1 MDTECMTVTR
11 FVLEEKKRFFPGA
24 SGDLTILLNALLTAI
39 KACAS
44 AVRKAGIAKLYGLA
58 GSSNT
63 TGDEQKKLD
72 VLANELFINMLTSSY
87 TVHVMAS
94 EENENYIEVETAKQG
109 NYVVCFDPLDGSSNI
124 DCLVTIGSIFGVWK
138 KPLDSKEPISCIL
151 QSGEKLRCAGYAVY
165 GSACML
171 VLATKN
177 GVNGFTYDPSIG
189 EFILTSPSITIPRM
203 NEKRGQKIY
212 SINEGYA
219 KYWDKA
225 VTEYVRSKKF
235 PEGKEKPWAN
245 RYVGSMVADV
255 HRTLCYGGVFMYPG
269 TKEAKNGKIRLL
281 YESIPMSYIVEMAG
295 GQSSNGHCSVL
306 KVQPKEIHQ
315 RSPIFLGYK
324 EEIEKIEKLYEK
336 YPPGTWA
343 LED

>member
-1 MDTECMTVTR
+1 MTVTR
-11 FVLEEKKRFFPGA
+11 FILEEKKKYPGA

-44 AVRKAGIAKLYGLA
+44 AVGKAGIAKLYGLA
-58 GSSNT
+58 GAANA

-72 VLANELFINMLTSSY
+72 VLANDLFINMLRSSY

-124 DCLVTIGSIFGVWK
+124 DCLVTIGSIFGIWK
-138 KPLDSKEPISCIL
+138 KPANYEQPLDCIL
-151 QSGEKLRCAGYAVY
+151 QNGDNLRCAGYAVY

-177 GVNGFTYDPSIG
+177 SVNGFTYDPSIG
-189 EFILTSPSITIPRM
+189 EFILTSPSITIPKLG
-203 NEKRGQKIY
+203 EKGSQKIY

-225 VTEYVRSKKF
+225 ITEYVHNKKF

-269 TKEAKNGKIRLL
+269 TKEAKDGKIRLL
-281 YESIPMSYIVEMAG
+281 S
-295 GQSSNGHCSVL
+295 
-306 KVQPKEIHQ
+306 
-315 RSPIFLGYK
+315 
-324 EEIEKIEKLYEK
+324 
-336 YPPGTWA
+336 
-343 LED
+343 